1 MGTNDSLPDPLKITL
16 QVTRILEDLQIPYFI
31 GGSLAS
37 ALYGTVRAT
46 MDADL
51 VVDLNVEKIQQFA
64 AQLDPA
70 FYFEPST
77 ILDALQHGRSFNL
90 IHRDTMFKV
99 DIFPKTHQPFENSQ
113 MQRRVLKKLS
123 NQPEDRAY
131 FTTAEDIILAKLVW
145 FRLGGET
152 SDHQWKDVLGVLQIQ
167 KDQLDAKYIHYWANQ
182 LNLVD
187 LLERALNEYQAS
199 SI

>member
-1 MGTNDSLPDPLKITL
+1 
-16 QVTRILEDLQIPYFI
+16 
-31 GGSLAS
+31 
-37 ALYGTVRAT
+37 
-46 MDADL
+46 
-51 VVDLNVEKIQQFA
+51 
-64 AQLDPA
+64 
-70 FYFEPST
+70 
-77 ILDALQHGRSFNL
+77 
-90 IHRDTMFKV
+90 
-99 DIFPKTHQPFENSQ
+99 
-113 MQRRVLKKLS
+113 LS

-145 FRLGGET
+145 FRLGGEK